1 MAESAGPTA
10 AVAAGEGAPASTE
23 ETTEESR
30 ETKGERTRRR
40 LLEIAIDRF
49 GERGFRRTSVSEIAR
64 AAGLTQAAVYA
75 YFPNKEAL
83 FDAAVDA
90 DASRM
95 IDDAR
100 EQSADTPATQLAP
113 MLLLFLVG
121 GLERHAL
128 LRRVVAGQEPEA
140 LARLVELP
148 ALTRL
153 TSTIA
158 EGVRAAQATGEVRSD
173 LDAEMFANG
182 AEAVLLSLMMSITQI
197 GAATVARRQLGVLTL
212 FDAVLRPPQA

>member
-1 MAESAGPTA
+1 MAESAGPDGA
-10 AVAAGEGAPASTE
+10 ATVLDEGAETSPDAE
-23 ETTEESR
+23 EAK

-40 LLEIAIDRF
+40 LLEIAIERF

-90 DASRM
+90 DATRM

-100 EQSADTPATQLAP
+100 ARTADVPATQLAP

-121 GLERHAL
+121 GLEQHAL
-128 LRRVVAGQEPEA
+128 LRRVVAGHEPEA
-140 LARLVELP
+140 LGRLVELP
-148 ALTRL
+148 ALTHL
-153 TSTIA
+153 TSAIA
-158 EGVRAAQATGEVRSD
+158 EGVRAAQAEGDVRDD

-182 AEAVLLSLMMSITQI
+182 AEAILLSLMMSMTQI
-197 GAATVARRQLGVLTL
+197 GAATVARRQLGVLTI
-212 FDAVLRPPQA
+212 FEAVLRPPAA

>member
-1 MAESAGPTA
+1 MAESDGPGTSVVEDA
-10 AVAAGEGAPASTE
+10 MASVDGEEAP
-23 ETTEESR
+23 R
-30 ETKGERTRRR
+30 ETKGERTQRR

-75 YFPNKEAL
+75 YFPSKEAL

-90 DASRM
+90 DATRL

-100 EQSADTPATQLAP
+100 ARSVDTPATQLTP
-113 MLLLFLVG
+113 MLLLFLVS
-121 GLERHAL
+121 GLEQHAL
-128 LRRVVAGQEPEA
+128 IRRVVAGHEPEA

-153 TSTIA
+153 TSAIA
-158 EGVRAAQATGEVRSD
+158 EGVREAQGAGEVRRD
-173 LDAEMFANG
+173 LDPDMFANG
-182 AEAVLLSLMMSITQI
+182 AEAILLSLLMSMTQI
-197 GAATVARRQLGVLTL
+197 GAATVARRQLGVLSI
-212 FDAVLRPPQA
+212 FEAVLRPPEA